1 MSDQD
6 YGLAPPGAKPSDST
20 PGKHRGPRF
29 TWNSQYEATFF
40 RSLCESVNLGL
51 REGSTFKPQAWDR
64 AIQALID
71 KHNAYANKS
80 HLINKSD
87 NARKKYRL
95 WIGLREDNSFYYN
108 PQNRTVTGT
117 EEAWARHLQKEPL
130 ARSLKGRPFEHEEY
144 YEILFPD
151 VPGSGGAPKRLT
163 KPRRKGPDSLNSTD
177 EPDAPGTSIMDMLTD
192 TSYLN
197 PVQTHIAPPLPQQP
211 SIVAPSMPTPLPAPS
226 QQLSRPPAAMAPPPQ
241 PRASLPSTT
250 SALTPPE
257 ENPQQPRKRMHA
269 GDNAATT
276 NQSIQ
281 SDKRRRT
288 APPNYIDLQQQ
299 QTHVATANNAN
310 HALHPA
316 LSNHAPQSSGGSTSN
331 STGIAVASSHT
342 VGTHSSLPT
351 APPVASDITVLA
363 EALRGAKARPT
374 WQEQA
379 MEILFGDFR
388 EEDPDLQIKI
398 AEKLLTDENK
408 AMFFCKMPEPLRKH
422 WVKRLREVHN
432 NRVS

>member
-1 MSDQD
+1 MSDED
-6 YGLAPPGAKPSDST
+6 YGLAAQGVKASGGP
-20 PGKHRGPRF
+20 PGKHRSPRF

-51 REGSTFKPQAWDR
+51 REGSTFKPEAWDR

-95 WIGLREDNSFYYN
+95 WRGLREDNSFYYN

-130 ARSLKGRPFEHEEY
+130 ARSLKGRPFDHEEY

-163 KPRRKGPDSLNSTD
+163 KPRRKGPDGLNGAD
-177 EPDAPGTSIMDMLTD
+177 DHDAPGTSIMDMLTD

-197 PVQTHIAPPLPQQP
+197 PVQTHIAPLQQQP
-211 SIVAPSMPTPLPAPS
+211 NIVAPTMPAPLPAPPP
-226 QQLSRPPAAMAPPPQ
+226 QQLSRPPAPMAPPPQ
-241 PRASLPSTT
+241 PRASVTSTT

-269 GDNAATT
+269 GDNGTSSNPP
-276 NQSIQ
+276 NQPE
-281 SDKRRRT
+281 KRRRT
-288 APPNYIDLQQQ
+288 APPNFIDLQQQ
-299 QTHVATANNAN
+299 QNQVAGASPVN
-310 HALHPA
+310 HATHSTLNNHANQTAGNSSSNNNTSANASTHPGPNPA
-316 LSNHAPQSSGGSTSN
+316 LP
-331 STGIAVASSHT
+331 T
-342 VGTHSSLPT
+342 V
-351 APPVASDITVLA
+351 PPVASDITVLA
-363 EALRGAKARPT
+363 DALRGAKARPT

-388 EEDPDLQIKI
+388 DEDPDLQIKI
-398 AEKLLTDENK
+398 AEKLLIDENK
-408 AMFFCKMPEPLRKH
+408 AMFFCKMPDPLRKH